1 MEAKRKKKGKKAW
14 RLRLIVILGSII
26 SLLSLVIYLIVAYK
40 KPTMPPDEVLLLYMD
55 YIKEGAYDQMY
66 DLLDIQS
73 QDYIDEEAFIKKNK
87 NIYEGIGASKLEIFI
102 TEVEEQDK
110 NQALVY
116 YDTYMDTLAGDLF
129 FSNKAVLTKDKNKE
143 YRLKWYTQLIFPNL
157 NPDDKVRVKT
167 LKGER
172 GNIYDRKGVMLAG
185 EGVASLVGIV
195 PGKMGETKE
204 TDIEKIGEL
213 LGTSAESIHKKLNA
227 SYVKE
232 DTFVPIKKVPKD
244 AKELEEALLEIKGIK
259 ITDTPVRVYPL
270 GESASH
276 LTGYIQNVNAEDL
289 EKLEGE
295 GYNTNSVIGRAGLEK
310 LYEDKL
316 RGIDGYEIVIVN
328 KKNEVKQTLASKK
341 QKNGQSIHLTIDA
354 EIQSTLYTQLQEDK
368 GCAVAMNP
376 DTGEVLALV
385 STPSFDANDFILG
398 MPSSKWEALN
408 TDPKQPLFNRY
419 RATLVPGSGF
429 KSVIGAIGLT
439 NDVITPEDNLGYA
452 GRSWQKDASWGS
464 YKVTTLKDYG
474 PQVNLRNALI
484 YSDNIYFAKLA
495 LKIGPETMARELE
508 KIGFNEKIPFEI
520 GLYSSSF
527 SNTDRFDSE
536 IQLADSGYGQ
546 AQILVNPL
554 HMASIYSA
562 FANEGN
568 MIKPYL
574 VYEGDKKTEYW
585 KTKVFTKEAAE
596 TIREDLIQ
604 VVEQAG
610 GGIAKVD
617 GIKLAGKT
625 GTAEIKKSKDDY
637 EGTELGWF
645 NVFTVDEEKENGLL
659 VISMIEDVKG
669 RGGAGYVIKKVKPV
683 FEMLKDKR

>member
-1 MEAKRKKKGKKAW
+1 METKRKKKDKKTW
-14 RLRLIVILGSII
+14 RLRLIVILGSMIG
-26 SLLSLVIYLIVAYK
+26 LCSLVIYLIVGYQ

-66 DLLDIQS
+66 DLLDVQS
-73 QDYIDEEAFIKKNK
+73 QEYIDEETFINKNK
-87 NIYEGIGASKLEIFI
+87 NIYEGIEATKLEIFI
-102 TEVEEQDK
+102 TEVVEQDK
-110 NQALVY
+110 NQTLVY

-129 FSNKAVLTKDKNKE
+129 FSNKATLSKNENKE
-143 YRLKWYTQLIFPNL
+143 YKLKWYTQLIFPNL
-157 NPDDKVRVKT
+157 NPDDKVRVRT

-213 LGTSAESIHKKLNA
+213 LGVSAESIHKKLDA

-270 GESASH
+270 GESTSH

-289 EKLEGE
+289 EKLEGK
-295 GYNTNSVIGRAGLEK
+295 GYNANSVIGRAGLEK
-310 LYEDKL
+310 LYEDEL

-328 KKNEVKQTLASKK
+328 EKNEVKQTLATKK
-341 QKNGQSIHLTIDA
+341 QRNGQSIHLTIDA
-354 EIQSTLYTQLQEDK
+354 QIQSTLYTQLQEDK
-368 GCAVAMNP
+368 GAAVAMNP
-376 DTGEVLALV
+376 YTGEVLALV
-385 STPSFDANDFILG
+385 STPSFNSNDFVLG
-398 MPSSKWEALN
+398 MSTSKWEALN
-408 TDPKQPLFNRY
+408 TDPKQPLFNRF

-439 NDVITPEDNLGYA
+439 NGVITPEDNLGYA

-474 PQVNLRNALI
+474 PEVVLRNALI

-495 LKIGPETMARELE
+495 LKIGPEMLARELE
-508 KIGFNEKIPFEI
+508 KIGFNETIPFEI

-527 SNTDRFDSE
+527 SNTDKFDSE

-546 AQILVNPL
+546 AQILVNPV

-562 FANEGN
+562 FVNEGN

-574 VYEGDKKTEYW
+574 VYEADKKTEYW
-585 KTKVFTKEAAE
+585 KTKVFTKEAAQ
-596 TIREDLIQ
+596 TIREDLVH

-617 GIKLAGKT
+617 GVKLAGKT
-625 GTAEIKKSKDDY
+625 GTAEIKQSKDDY

-645 NVFTVDEEKENGLL
+645 NVSTVDEEKENGLL
-659 VISMIEDVKG
+659 VISMVEDVKG
-669 RGGAGYVIKKVKPV
+669 RGGAGYVISKVKPV
-683 FEMLKDKR
+683 FEMLKK